1 MKVTREEVIALAHKA
16 KLGVDPTSLR
26 DDLTLNDQG
35 VDSIGVFSLILLL
48 QEAYKIEIPDEAI
61 DHLTS
66 IPSVV
71 DYLNAHVQ

>member
-1 MKVTREEVIALAHKA
+1 MKVTREEVITLAHKA
-16 KLGVDPTSLR
+16 KLGVDPNLLR
-26 DDLTLNDQG
+26 DDLSLTDQG
-35 VDSIGVFSLILLL
+35 VDSIGVFSLVLLL

-61 DHLTS
+61 DRMTS